1 VELVF
6 GHAVGAGVKVL
17 LQGVHL
23 SAEDV
28 PEGLHLSQLLPQA
41 VALLGGNRLNRGGR
55 ENERTREGEELTRQD
70 KQVDAV
76 SEARRRRIYTLVPPR
91 GVPRTLKEEAEVRL
105 EEDILKGVALRPSVS
120 SVGRGRKHL
129 RKQQHD
135 NKVYIQSELNYLKRS
150 TF

>member
-1 VELVF
+1 MNVYVYISNTLIAIF
-6 GHAVGAGVKVL
+6 TISHISDLYAIHCA
-17 LQGVHL
+17 
-23 SAEDV
+23 
-28 PEGLHLSQLLPQA
+28 
-41 VALLGGNRLNRGGR
+41 
-55 ENERTREGEELTRQD
+55 
-70 KQVDAV
+70 
-76 SEARRRRIYTLVPPR
+76 ARRLVDRHTHAHTRTHALTHTHTHTPS
-91 GVPRTLKEEAEVRL
+91 PRTLKEEAEVRL